1 MFIFHFFHFSQ
12 SLSCTAQIHLAYLFM
27 FPPIPL
33 FPLSLSFTLSLWVPL
48 SLRLQ
53 FTLIQF
59 RIEQLIHYE
68 IRSFSALQLYGPLTL
83 QLSFFP
89 LCNTLCHQHPI
100 AHGLTYHHVD
110 SGPVDLFLMASACS
124 SVNLTVRGRLF
135 VYCTLSRC
143 CYVCHINE
151 WGLVKPTSCF
161 YRSIKAWMINECI
174 FSP

>member
-1 MFIFHFFHFSQ
+1 MFIFHVFLFSQ
-12 SLSCTAQIHLAYLFM
+12 SLSCIAQIHLAYLFM

-59 RIEQLIHYE
+59 HIEQLIHYE
-68 IRSFSALQLYGPLTL
+68 TRSFSAQQLYGLLTL
-83 QLSFFP
+83 QLSFFSP
-89 LCNTLCHQHPI
+89 CNTLCHQHPI

-110 SGPVDLFLMASACS
+110 SGSVDLFLMASACS
-124 SVNLTVRGRLF
+124 SVNLTVRWRLF

-143 CYVCHINE
+143 RYVCHIN
-151 WGLVKPTSCF
+151 
-161 YRSIKAWMINECI
+161 
-174 FSP
+174 